1 MILKFVSKTNFMR
14 YKFIFPIIFLIISC
28 SEISSNKTTGKLSSK
43 IEADPVS
50 ESELK
55 KELEEVDKEEQKR
68 LKELEAS
75 ITTMSF
81 DRIKHDFGK
90 VLEDS
95 ENRTIFIVKNTGKNP
110 LTIESVSASCG
121 CTTPTKPEKP
131 IAPGKSDKIEVVFH
145 PKVGQLNE
153 QTKTVT
159 VTANTEP
166 SMSVLTITAFVNPK
180 K

>member
-1 MILKFVSKTNFMR
+1 MKYVFFAFNLILFA
-14 YKFIFPIIFLIISC
+14 C
-28 SEISSNKTTGKLSSK
+28 SDRSSGESNVRISSK

-50 ESELK
+50 EKELK
-55 KELEEVDKEEQKR
+55 KEHDEIYKEEQKR
-68 LKELEAS
+68 LKELEATR
-75 ITTMSF
+75 TTMSF

-90 VLEDS
+90 VSEDS
-95 ENRTIFIVKNTGKNP
+95 ENRTTFVVKNTGKNS
-110 LTIESVSASCG
+110 LIIESVSASCG
-121 CTTPTKPEKP
+121 CTTPTKPEKA

-145 PKVGQLNE
+145 PKPGQLNE

-166 SMSVLTITAFVNPK
+166 RMSVLTISAFVTPK